1 MPLVRKPI
9 PSMIN
14 GVSQQ
19 APALRLLNQCE
30 SSVNCYPSVVDGVR
44 KRPPSQHVAKLKSG
58 TLGDAYI
65 HTINRDSDEKYISIF
80 TQNSAEVFDIDG
92 VSKTVNTP
100 DGTAYINET
109 SPSTT
114 FRSTTIADFTFV
126 VNQNKTTA
134 TESTT
139 TPQNDSSGIVFVK
152 QASSTGEYK
161 VFIDGTEQAN
171 YGTIVGEDSVSTAE
185 IATELASELVTN
197 LGVDW
202 TITRIH
208 STILI
213 EKGDNSSF
221 TLDVEDSS
229 SGNYLKMAKDK
240 VQSLSDLPIQCFNG
254 YIVKILGDADSEY
267 DDYYVKFETDD
278 DGLTEGTGTWV
289 ETVGPNIEYQFDA
302 STMPHV
308 LIRQS
313 DGTFD
318 FQEAEWGDRVAGDL
332 ETAENPSFVGNK
344 IQDITLFKNRL
355 GFLSRDKLILSRSG
369 KFFEFFP
376 ETVTTFLDGN
386 PIDIATG
393 VASVSFLKNA
403 IAYNEQLLL
412 FSPEAQFIIPK
423 SDILS
428 AKTISIDL
436 TTSFENE
443 TDVKPVG
450 IGNSVFFATETT
462 NYTNVLEYK
471 VTENSTTNDAL
482 DITAHVPQYI
492 PKNAMKFATI
502 GKEHLFVLSE
512 DEPNCIYFYK
522 FYVSGQQKLQSA
534 WQKWTFD
541 SDCTILNIDAIN
553 EDLFIVAQY
562 TDGVYL
568 EKINISFEHDANETY
583 ITHLDRRVTDADCT
597 VVYDSV
603 TNRTTFT
610 LPYQVTGDMEV
621 VTRYGGPMPS
631 GVVLPQY
638 SASGTD
644 IVVTGDY
651 SSQVVYIGTY
661 YTKIYETSQFFVT
674 TQRSDRS
681 ETLVSDGRLQ
691 IKTYR
696 VRYENTGYFRIEVTP
711 NLRDTS
717 IKEFTGKIVN
727 SGNNLIDGVAL
738 ESGELQ
744 TLVQSK
750 NDQVSI
756 KLINDSFLPSNF
768 TTAEWKGEINPKG
781 RGV

>member
-1 MPLVRKPI
+1 M
-9 PSMIN
+9 N
-14 GVSQQ
+14 
-19 APALRLLNQCE
+19 
-30 SSVNCYPSVVDGVR
+30 
-44 KRPPSQHVAKLKSG
+44 
-58 TLGDAYI
+58 
-65 HTINRDSDEKYISIF
+65 
-80 TQNSAEVFDIDG
+80 
-92 VSKTVNTP
+92 
-100 DGTAYINET
+100 
-109 SPSTT
+109 
-114 FRSTTIADFTFV
+114 
-126 VNQNKTTA
+126 
-134 TESTT
+134 
-139 TPQNDSSGIVFVK
+139 
-152 QASSTGEYK
+152 
-161 VFIDGTEQAN
+161 
-171 YGTIVGEDSVSTAE
+171 
-185 IATELASELVTN
+185 
-197 LGVDW
+197 
-202 TITRIH
+202 
-208 STILI
+208 
-213 EKGDNSSF
+213 
-221 TLDVEDSS
+221 
-229 SGNYLKMAKDK
+229 
-240 VQSLSDLPIQCFNG
+240 
-254 YIVKILGDADSEY
+254 
-267 DDYYVKFETDD
+267 D

-332 ETAENPSFVGNK
+332 ETAENPSFVDNK

-386 PIDIATG
+386 PIDIATVG
-393 VASVSFLKNA
+393 TSVNFLKNA

-412 FSPEAQFIIPK
+412 FSSEAQFIIPK

-436 TTSFENE
+436 TTSFGNK

-492 PKNAMKFATI
+492 PKNATKFATI
-502 GKEHLFVLSE
+502 GKEHLFVITE
-512 DEPNCIYFYK
+512 DEPNCIDFYK
-522 FYVSGQQKLQSA
+522 FYINGQQKLQSA

-541 SDCTILNIDAIN
+541 SDCTILNIDAIG

-568 EKINISFEHDANETY
+568 EKINISFENDANETY

-597 VVYDSV
+597 VVYDLG

-621 VTRYGGPMPS
+621 VTRYGGSIPS
-631 GVVLPQY
+631 GVVLSQY

-651 SSQVVYIGTY
+651 SSQEVYIGTY
-661 YTKIYETSQFFVT
+661 YTKTYEPSQFFVT

-717 IKEFTGKIVN
+717 VKEFTGKIVN

-768 TTAEWKGEINPKG
+768 ITAEWKGEINPKG